1 MKYLLLLSFVIIDVI
16 ALNIHECTDAVIS
29 DMRLKVC
36 HGLSDYERIDFN
48 DHTGENVVRLKN
60 DKIFRNHNEYV
71 ALYKDKTLY
80 VSKEKYTLK
89 KWEKLKNNLK

>member
-1 MKYLLLLSFVIIDVI
+1 MKYLLLFFLTVVQSLD
-16 ALNIHECTDAVIS
+16 IHQCTDAVIS

>member
-1 MKYLLLLSFVIIDVI
+1 MKYLLLFFLSLVQSLD
-16 ALNIHECTDAVIS
+16 IHQCTDAIIN

-60 DKIFRNHNEYV
+60 GKIFRNHGEFV
-71 ALYKDKTLY
+71 ALYSDNTLY
-80 VSKEKYTLK
+80 VAKESYDLP
-89 KWEKLKNNLK
+89 KWRELKNKFK